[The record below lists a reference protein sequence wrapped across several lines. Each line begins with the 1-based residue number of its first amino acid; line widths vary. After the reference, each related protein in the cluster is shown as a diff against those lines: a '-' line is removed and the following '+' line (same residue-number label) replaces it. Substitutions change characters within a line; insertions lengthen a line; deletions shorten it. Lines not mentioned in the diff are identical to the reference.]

1 MTYRVRFESNAFQAD
16 SAMQRLLSI
25 ATGLGNRLQQFAG
38 IRVER
43 RDINSLQRLYG
54 VNARVFERLMDWADQ
69 DFDQQITEDQWAWRE
84 GVTTRRKN
92 GEQVTQP
99 RDIVDMGELLRS
111 KTRVVTGRSSQEFL
125 WGAEHAQGVHDGY
138 TGRSGIRMPAR
149 PWTEETIDEL
159 DTVIEGIGNAEVR

>member
-1 MTYRVRFESNAFQAD
+1 
-16 SAMQRLLSI
+16 MQRLLNI

-84 GVTTRRKN
+84 GVITRRKN

>member
-1 MTYRVRFESNAFQAD
+1 
-16 SAMQRLLSI
+16 MQRLLNI

-54 VNARVFERLMDWADQ
+54 VNTRVFERLMDWADQ

-84 GVTTRRKN
+84 GVITRRKN

>member
-16 SAMQRLLSI
+16 SAVQRLLNI

-54 VNARVFERLMDWADQ
+54 INARVFEQLMDWVDQ
-69 DFDQQITEDQWAWRE
+69 DFDQQIVESQWAWRE

-99 RDIVDMGELLRS
+99 RDIVDAGSLLQS
-111 KTRVVTGRSSQEFL
+111 KTRMVTGRSSQEFL
-125 WGAEHAQGVHDGY
+125 WSAEHAQGVHDGY
-138 TGRSGIRMPAR
+138 TSRSGIRLPAR
-149 PWTEETIDEL
+149 PWTEETIEEL
-159 DTVIEGIGNAEVR
+159 DIVIEAIGNNEVR